1 MGEGVSTGPVE
12 AGKGKGEGRKK
23 SVGVMNDSFNTG
35 CIVLK
40 ISAFLNMAKIKL
52 PMERRDLLFIY
63 LFLFFAF

>member
-1 MGEGVSTGPVE
+1 MGEGVSTGPGE

-23 SVGVMNDSFNTG
+23 SVGVMIPLTQA